1 MVLNEYRTGT
11 GCHHM
16 QKTIRTSDPHDNE
29 DVVN

>member
-1 MVLNEYRTGT
+1 MVLNEYRMGT

-16 QKTIRTSDPHDNE
+16 QKTIRTSDPHE